1 MLGNAFLVFL
11 AKKFTIV
18 AEVRRFCCFVTN
30 MLAASFRT
38 RISKYS
44 VSGSLICLVFYSID
58 SNNIMLGN
66 AILVFL
72 SKKLRYDC
80 RRSTP
85 SLLFCCKYVCRTR
98 ISKYS
103 VSDSLIF
110 SLIN

>member
-44 VSGSLICLVFYSID
+44 VSGSLISLCLVFYSID

-72 SKKLRYDC
+72 SKKFTIVAEV
-80 RRSTP
+80 RRVCCFVANMFAGHEFQNTP
-85 SLLFCCKYVCRTR
+85 CPAV
-98 ISKYS
+98 
-103 VSDSLIF
+103 
-110 SLIN
+110 

>member
-1 MLGNAFLVFL
+1 MLCNAFLVFL

-44 VSGSLICLVFYSID
+44 VSDSLICLVFYSID

-72 SKKLRYDC
+72 SKKFTIVAEV
-80 RRSTP
+80 RR
-85 SLLFCCKYVCRTR
+85 FCCFVANMFAGHEFQNTPCPA
-98 ISKYS
+98 
-103 VSDSLIF
+103 V
-110 SLIN
+110 